1 MASPP
6 TNIPAPR
13 TEFIDPRTGLM
24 SREWYRF
31 FFQQFE
37 QVGGGAGLTHN
48 VLTGLQGGAGGNYYH
63 LGLTDYTGNGT
74 GTLVRSTSAALVTPA
89 LGTPAS
95 GVITNCTGSPAL
107 VITNCTGS
115 PALVITNCSGSPT
128 LTAPLLGTPASGNIS
143 NCTGSPT
150 LTAPLLGTPASGVIT
165 NCTGTPT
172 LDITSCT
179 GSPSLTTLTATGNIR
194 ITGAG
199 SLGYSTGS
207 GGAVTQLI
215 NKTTGVTLN
224 KSNGKI
230 TMEATTAMG
239 AGASAVFTLTNSFI
253 AVTDAVIANI
263 ATGGT
268 ANAYTID
275 VLTVATGSV
284 GLRVVNFSAGSLT
297 EAVVVSFA
305 IIKAVAA

>member
-13 TEFIDPRTGLM
+13 VGFIDPRTGLM
-24 SREWYRF
+24 AREWYRF

-48 VLTGLQGGAGGNYYH
+48 VLAGLQGGAGGNYYH

-74 GTLVRSTSAALVTPA
+74 GTLVRSTSPVLVTPA
-89 LGTPAS
+89 LGTPSS
-95 GVITNCTGSPAL
+95 GIVTNCTGSPTL
-107 VITNCTGS
+107 VIT
-115 PALVITNCSGSPT
+115 
-128 LTAPLLGTPASGNIS
+128 

-165 NCTGTPT
+165 NCTGAPT

-179 GSPSLTTLTATGNIR
+179 GSPSLTAVTATGNIR
-194 ITGAG
+194 ITGTG

-207 GGAVTQLI
+207 GGAVTQLTS
-215 NKTTGVTLN
+215 KTTGVTLD

-230 TMEATTAMG
+230 TMEATTAIG
-239 AGASAVFTLTNSFI
+239 IAASVVFTLTNSFI

-268 ANAYTID
+268 ANAYTVD
-275 VLTVATGSV
+275 VLTVAAGSV
-284 GLRVVNFSAGSLT
+284 GLRVTNISAGSLS

-305 IIKAVAA
+305 IIRAVAA

>member
-13 TEFIDPRTGLM
+13 VGFIDPRTGLM
-24 SREWYRF
+24 AREWYRF

-74 GTLVRSTSAALVTPA
+74 GTLVRSTSPVLVTPA
-89 LGTPAS
+89 LGTPSS
-95 GVITNCTGSPAL
+95 GDVTSCTGSPAL
-107 VITNCTGS
+107 VIT
-115 PALVITNCSGSPT
+115 
-128 LTAPLLGTPASGNIS
+128 

-150 LTAPLLGTPASGVIT
+150 LTAPLLGTPASGAIT

-172 LDITSCT
+172 LDISNCT
-179 GSPSLTTLTATGNIR
+179 GSPTLTALTATGNVR
-194 ITGAG
+194 ITGTG

-207 GGAVTQLI
+207 GGAVTQLTD
-215 NKTTGVTLN
+215 KTTGVTLN

-230 TMEATTAMG
+230 TMEATTAIG
-239 AGASAVFTLTNSFI
+239 IAASVVFTLTNSFI

-268 ANAYTID
+268 ANAYTVD
-275 VLTVATGSV
+275 VLTVAAGSV
-284 GLRVVNFSAGSLT
+284 GLRVTNITAGILS

>member
-1 MASPP
+1 
-6 TNIPAPR
+6 
-13 TEFIDPRTGLM
+13 
-24 SREWYRF
+24 
-31 FFQQFE
+31 
-37 QVGGGAGLTHN
+37 V
-48 VLTGLQGGAGGNYYH
+48 
-63 LGLTDYTGNGT
+63 
-74 GTLVRSTSAALVTPA
+74 
-89 LGTPAS
+89 
-95 GVITNCTGSPAL
+95 TNCTGSPAL
-107 VITNCTGS
+107 VIT
-115 PALVITNCSGSPT
+115 
-128 LTAPLLGTPASGNIS
+128 

-165 NCTGTPT
+165 NCTGSPT

-179 GSPSLTTLTATGNIR
+179 GSPSLTAVTTTGNTR

-199 SLGYSTGS
+199 SLGYGTGS
-207 GGAVTQLI
+207 GGAVTQLTS
-215 NKTTGVTLN
+215 KTTGVTLN

-230 TMEATTAMG
+230 TMEATTAIG
-239 AGASAVFTLTNSFI
+239 IAASVVFTLTNSFI

-275 VLTVATGSV
+275 VLTVAAGSV
-284 GLRVVNFSAGSLT
+284 GLRVTNITAGILS

>member
-1 MASPP
+1 MVNP
-6 TNIPAPR
+6 TSIPAPR
-13 TEFIDPRTGLM
+13 VGFIDPRTGLM
-24 SREWYRF
+24 AREWYRF
-31 FFQQFE
+31 LYNQFE

-48 VLTGLQGGAGGNYYH
+48 SLSGLQGGSGTAYYH
-63 LGLTDYTGNGT
+63 LSLADYTGNGT
-74 GTLVRSTSAALVTPA
+74 GTLVRSTSPVLVTPA

-95 GVITNCTGSPAL
+95 GVITNCTGSPTL
-107 VITNCTGS
+107 VIT
-115 PALVITNCSGSPT
+115 
-128 LTAPLLGTPASGNIS
+128 

-165 NCTGTPT
+165 NCTGAPT

-179 GSPSLTTLTATGNIR
+179 GSPSLTTVTATGNIR

-207 GGAVTQLI
+207 GGAVTQLTS
-215 NKTTGVTLN
+215 KTTGVTLN

-230 TMEATTAMG
+230 TMEATTAIG
-239 AGASAVFTLTNSFI
+239 IAASVVFTLTNSFI

-268 ANAYTID
+268 ANAYTVD
-275 VLTVATGSV
+275 VLTVAAGSV
-284 GLRVVNFSAGSLT
+284 GLRVSNITAGILS

>member
-1 MASPP
+1 MASAP

-13 TEFIDPRTGLM
+13 VSIIDERTGLL

-37 QVGGGAGLTHN
+37 QIGGGLGLTHN
-48 VLTGLQGGAGGNYYH
+48 GLTGLQGGAGGAYYH

-74 GTLVRSTSAALVTPA
+74 GTLVRSTSPALVTPALGTPSSGVITNCTGSPTLTAPA

-95 GVITNCTGSPAL
+95 GVIT
-107 VITNCTGS
+107 
-115 PALVITNCSGSPT
+115 
-128 LTAPLLGTPASGNIS
+128 

-179 GSPSLTTLTATGNIR
+179 GSPTLTALTATGNIR
-194 ITGAG
+194 ITGTG

-207 GGAVTQLI
+207 GGAVTQLTS
-215 NKTTGVTLN
+215 KTTGVTLD

-230 TMEATTAMG
+230 TMEATTAIG
-239 AGASAVFTLTNSFI
+239 IGASVVFTLTNSFI

-268 ANAYTID
+268 ANAYTVN
-275 VLTVATGSV
+275 VLTVAAGSV
-284 GLRVVNFSAGSLT
+284 GLRVTNISVGILS

>member
-1 MASPP
+1 MANPP

-13 TEFIDPRTGLM
+13 VGFIDPRTGLM
-24 SREWYRF
+24 AREWYRF

-74 GTLVRSTSAALVTPA
+74 GTLVRSTSPALVTPA
-89 LGTPAS
+89 LGTPSS
-95 GVITNCTGSPAL
+95 GVITSCTGSPTL
-107 VITNCTGS
+107 VIT
-115 PALVITNCSGSPT
+115 
-128 LTAPLLGTPASGNIS
+128 

-165 NCTGTPT
+165 NCTGAPT

-179 GSPSLTTLTATGNIR
+179 GSPSLTTVTATGNIR

-207 GGAVTQLI
+207 GGAVTQLTS
-215 NKTTGVTLN
+215 KTTGVTLN

-230 TMEATTAMG
+230 TMEATTAIG
-239 AGASAVFTLTNSFI
+239 IGASVVFTLTNSFI

-268 ANAYTID
+268 ANAYTVD
-275 VLTVATGSV
+275 VLTVAAGSV
-284 GLRVVNFSAGSLT
+284 GLRVTNITAGILS

>member
-1 MASPP
+1 MANPP

-13 TEFIDPRTGLM
+13 VGFIDPRTGLM
-24 SREWYRF
+24 ALEWYRF

-74 GTLVRSTSAALVTPA
+74 GTLVRSTSPVLVTPA

-95 GVITNCTGSPAL
+95 GIVTNCTGSPAL
-107 VITNCTGS
+107 VIT
-115 PALVITNCSGSPT
+115 
-128 LTAPLLGTPASGNIS
+128 

-165 NCTGTPT
+165 NCTGAPT

-179 GSPSLTTLTATGNIR
+179 GSPTLTALTATGNIR

-207 GGAVTQLI
+207 GGAVTQLT

-230 TMEATTAMG
+230 TMETTTAIG
-239 AGASAVFTLTNSFI
+239 IAASVVFTLTNSFI

-268 ANAYTID
+268 ANAYTVD
-275 VLTVATGSV
+275 VLTVAAGSV
-284 GLRVVNFSAGSLT
+284 GLRVTNISVGILS
-297 EAVVVSFA
+297 EAVVLSFA

>member
-37 QVGGGAGLTHN
+37 QSGGGSGLTHN
-48 VLTGLQGGAGGNYYH
+48 ALAGLQGGAGGNYYH

-95 GVITNCTGSPAL
+95 GVITNCT
-107 VITNCTGS
+107 
-115 PALVITNCSGSPT
+115 GSPT

>member
-1 MASPP
+1 MANPP

-13 TEFIDPRTGLM
+13 VDFIDPRTGLM
-24 SREWYRF
+24 AREWYRF

-74 GTLVRSTSAALVTPA
+74 GTLVRSTSPVLVTPA
-89 LGTPAS
+89 LGTPSS
-95 GVITNCTGSPAL
+95 GVITSCTGSPTL
-107 VITNCTGS
+107 VIT
-115 PALVITNCSGSPT
+115 
-128 LTAPLLGTPASGNIS
+128 

-165 NCTGTPT
+165 NCTGSPA

-179 GSPSLTTLTATGNIR
+179 GSPSLTALTATGNIR
-194 ITGAG
+194 ITGTG

-207 GGAVTQLI
+207 GGAVTQLTS
-215 NKTTGVTLN
+215 KTTGVTLN

-230 TMEATTAMG
+230 TMEATTAIG
-239 AGASAVFTLTNSFI
+239 IGASVVFTLTNSFI

-268 ANAYTID
+268 ANAYTVD
-275 VLTVATGSV
+275 VLTVAAGSV
-284 GLRVVNFSAGSLT
+284 GLRVTNISVGILS

>member
-1 MASPP
+1 MANPP

-13 TEFIDPRTGLM
+13 VGFIDPRTGLM
-24 SREWYRF
+24 AREWYRF

-63 LGLTDYTGNGT
+63 LGLADYTGNGT
-74 GTLVRSTSAALVTPA
+74 GTLVRSTSPVLVTPA
-89 LGTPAS
+89 LGTPSS
-95 GVITNCTGSPAL
+95 GVITSCTGSPTL
-107 VITNCTGS
+107 VIT
-115 PALVITNCSGSPT
+115 
-128 LTAPLLGTPASGNIS
+128 

-150 LTAPLLGTPASGVIT
+150 LTAPLLGTPASGDIT
-165 NCTGTPT
+165 NCTGAPT

-179 GSPSLTTLTATGNIR
+179 GSPSLTAVTATGNIR

-199 SLGYSTGS
+199 ILGYSAGS
-207 GGAVTQLI
+207 GGAVTQLT
-215 NKTTGVTLN
+215 NKTTGVTLD

-230 TMEATTAMG
+230 TMEATTAIG
-239 AGASAVFTLTNSFI
+239 AGASAIFTLTNSFI

-268 ANAYTID
+268 ANAYAID
-275 VLTVATGSV
+275 VLTVAVGSV
-284 GLRVVNFSAGSLT
+284 GLRVTNITAGSLS

>member
-1 MASPP
+1 MK
-6 TNIPAPR
+6 NKYIHK
-13 TEFIDPRTGLM
+13 
-24 SREWYRF
+24 SRR
-31 FFQQFE
+31 
-37 QVGGGAGLTHN
+37 GGGAGLTHN
-48 VLTGLQGGAGGNYYH
+48 SLSGLQGGSGTAYYH
-63 LGLTDYTGNGT
+63 LSLADYTGNGT
-74 GTLVRSTSAALVTPA
+74 GTLVRSTSPVLVTPA
-89 LGTPAS
+89 LGTPSS
-95 GVITNCTGSPAL
+95 GVITSCTGSPTL
-107 VITNCTGS
+107 VIT
-115 PALVITNCSGSPT
+115 
-128 LTAPLLGTPASGNIS
+128 

-179 GSPSLTTLTATGNIR
+179 GSPSLAALTASGNIR

-207 GGAVTQLI
+207 GGAVTQLTS
-215 NKTTGVTLN
+215 KTTGVTLN

-230 TMEATTAMG
+230 TMEATTAIG
-239 AGASAVFTLTNSFI
+239 IAASVVFTLTNSFI

-268 ANAYTID
+268 ANAYTVD
-275 VLTVATGSV
+275 VLTVAAGSV
-284 GLRVVNFSAGSLT
+284 GLRVTNITAGILS

>member
-1 MASPP
+1 
-6 TNIPAPR
+6 
-13 TEFIDPRTGLM
+13 
-24 SREWYRF
+24 
-31 FFQQFE
+31 
-37 QVGGGAGLTHN
+37 
-48 VLTGLQGGAGGNYYH
+48 
-63 LGLTDYTGNGT
+63 
-74 GTLVRSTSAALVTPA
+74 
-89 LGTPAS
+89 
-95 GVITNCTGSPAL
+95 VIT
-107 VITNCTGS
+107 
-115 PALVITNCSGSPT
+115 
-128 LTAPLLGTPASGNIS
+128 

-179 GSPSLTTLTATGNIR
+179 GSPTLTALTASGNIR

-207 GGAVTQLI
+207 GGAVTQLT
-215 NKTTGVTLN
+215 NKSTGVTLD

-230 TMEATTAMG
+230 TMEATTAIG
-239 AGASAVFTLTNSFI
+239 IAASVVFTLTNSFI

-268 ANAYTID
+268 ANAYTVD
-275 VLTVATGSV
+275 VLTVAAGSV
-284 GLRVVNFSAGSLT
+284 GLRVSNITAGILS

>member
-1 MASPP
+1 MANPP

-13 TEFIDPRTGLM
+13 VGFIDPRTGLM
-24 SREWYRF
+24 AREWYRF

-63 LGLTDYTGNGT
+63 LSLADYTGNGT
-74 GTLVRSTSAALVTPA
+74 GTLVRSTSPVLVTPA

-95 GVITNCTGSPAL
+95 GIVTNCTGSPAL
-107 VITNCTGS
+107 VIT
-115 PALVITNCSGSPT
+115 
-128 LTAPLLGTPASGNIS
+128 

-172 LDITSCT
+172 LDISNCT
-179 GSPSLTTLTATGNIR
+179 GSPSLTTVTATGNIR

-207 GGAVTQLI
+207 GGAVTQLT

-230 TMEATTAMG
+230 TMEATTAIG
-239 AGASAVFTLTNSFI
+239 IAASVVFTLTNSFI

-268 ANAYTID
+268 ANAYTVD
-275 VLTVATGSV
+275 VLTVAAGSV
-284 GLRVVNFSAGSLT
+284 GLRVTNITAGILS
-297 EAVVVSFA
+297 EAVVLSFA

>member
-1 MASPP
+1 MANPP

-13 TEFIDPRTGLM
+13 VGFIDPRTGLM
-24 SREWYRF
+24 AREWYRF

-48 VLTGLQGGAGGNYYH
+48 VLTGLQGGSGGNYYH

-74 GTLVRSTSAALVTPA
+74 GTLVRSTSPALVTPA

-95 GVITNCTGSPAL
+95 GVISNCTGSPAL
-107 VITNCTGS
+107 VIT
-115 PALVITNCSGSPT
+115 
-128 LTAPLLGTPASGNIS
+128 

-179 GSPSLTTLTATGNIR
+179 GSPTLTTLTATGNIR
-194 ITGAG
+194 ITGTG

-207 GGAVTQLI
+207 GGAVTQLTS
-215 NKTTGVTLN
+215 KSTGVTLN

-230 TMEATTAMG
+230 TMEATTAIG
-239 AGASAVFTLTNSFI
+239 IGASVVFTLTNSFI

-268 ANAYTID
+268 ANAYTVD
-275 VLTVATGSV
+275 VLTVAAGSV
-284 GLRVVNFSAGSLT
+284 GLRVTNISAGILS

>member
-13 TEFIDPRTGLM
+13 VDFIDPRTGLM
-24 SREWYRF
+24 AREWYRF

-48 VLTGLQGGAGGNYYH
+48 VLAGLQGGAGGNYYH
-63 LGLTDYTGNGT
+63 LGLADYTGNGT
-74 GTLVRSTSAALVTPA
+74 GTLVRSVSPVLVTPA

-95 GVITNCTGSPAL
+95 GV
-107 VITNCTGS
+107 
-115 PALVITNCSGSPT
+115 
-128 LTAPLLGTPASGNIS
+128 IS

-150 LTAPLLGTPASGVIT
+150 LTAPLLGTPASGDIT
-165 NCTGTPT
+165 NCTGSPT
-172 LDITSCT
+172 LTTPLLGTPASGDISNCT
-179 GSPSLTTLTATGNIR
+179 GSPTLTALTATGNIR

-207 GGAVTQLI
+207 GGAVTQLTS
-215 NKTTGVTLN
+215 KTTGVTLD
-224 KSNGKI
+224 KSNGQI
-230 TMEATTAMG
+230 TMEATTAI
-239 AGASAVFTLTNSFI
+239 GASVVFTLTNSFI

-275 VLTVATGSV
+275 VLTVAAGSV
-284 GLRVVNFSAGSLT
+284 GLRVTNITAGSLS
-297 EAVVVSFA
+297 EAVVVTFA
-305 IIKAVAA
+305 LINAVAA

>member
-1 MASPP
+1 MANP

-13 TEFIDPRTGLM
+13 VGFIDPRTGLM
-24 SREWYRF
+24 AREWYRF

-37 QVGGGAGLTHN
+37 QVGGGTGLTHN
-48 VLTGLQGGAGGNYYH
+48 GLTGLQGGAGGNYYH

-74 GTLVRSTSAALVTPA
+74 GTLVRSTSPVLVTPA
-89 LGTPAS
+89 LGTPSS
-95 GVITNCTGSPAL
+95 GIVTNCTGSPAL
-107 VITNCTGS
+107 VIT
-115 PALVITNCSGSPT
+115 
-128 LTAPLLGTPASGNIS
+128 

-165 NCTGTPT
+165 NCTGSPT

-179 GSPSLTTLTATGNIR
+179 GSPTLTALTATVNIR
-194 ITGAG
+194 ISGNG

-207 GGAVTQLI
+207 GGAVTQLTS
-215 NKTTGVTLN
+215 KTTGVTLN

-230 TMEATTAMG
+230 TMEATTAIG
-239 AGASAVFTLTNSFI
+239 IAASVVFTLTNSFI

-275 VLTVATGSV
+275 VLTVAAGSV
-284 GLRVVNFSAGSLT
+284 GLRVTNITAGILS

>member
-1 MASPP
+1 MANP

-13 TEFIDPRTGLM
+13 VGFIDPRTGLM
-24 SREWYRF
+24 AREWYRF

-48 VLTGLQGGAGGNYYH
+48 VLAGLQGGAGGAYYH

-74 GTLVRSTSAALVTPA
+74 GTLVRSTSPVLVTPALGTPSSGIVTNCTGSPALVITNCTGSPTLTAPA

-95 GVITNCTGSPAL
+95 GVITNCTGSP
-107 VITNCTGS
+107 
-115 PALVITNCSGSPT
+115 
-128 LTAPLLGTPASGNIS
+128 
-143 NCTGSPT
+143 
-150 LTAPLLGTPASGVIT
+150 
-165 NCTGTPT
+165 T

-179 GSPSLTTLTATGNIR
+179 GSPSLTAVTATGNIR

-207 GGAVTQLI
+207 GGAVTQLTS
-215 NKTTGVTLN
+215 KTTGVTLN

-230 TMEATTAMG
+230 TMEATTAIG
-239 AGASAVFTLTNSFI
+239 IAASVVFTLTNSFI

-268 ANAYTID
+268 ANAYTVD
-275 VLTVATGSV
+275 VLTVAAGSV
-284 GLRVVNFSAGSLT
+284 GLRVTNISVGILS

>member
-1 MASPP
+1 MANPP

-13 TEFIDPRTGLM
+13 VDFIDPRTGLM
-24 SREWYRF
+24 AREWYRF

-74 GTLVRSTSAALVTPA
+74 GTLVRSTSPVLVTPA
-89 LGTPAS
+89 LGTPSS
-95 GVITNCTGSPAL
+95 GVITSCTGSPTL
-107 VITNCTGS
+107 VIT
-115 PALVITNCSGSPT
+115 
-128 LTAPLLGTPASGNIS
+128 

-165 NCTGTPT
+165 NCTGSPA

-179 GSPSLTTLTATGNIR
+179 GSPSLTALTATGNIR
-194 ITGAG
+194 ITGTG

-207 GGAVTQLI
+207 GGAVTQLTS
-215 NKTTGVTLN
+215 KTTGVTLN

-230 TMEATTAMG
+230 TMEATTAIG
-239 AGASAVFTLTNSFI
+239 IAASVVFTLTNSFI

-268 ANAYTID
+268 ANAYTVD
-275 VLTVATGSV
+275 VLTVAAGSV
-284 GLRVVNFSAGSLT
+284 GLRVSNITAGILS

>member
-1 MASPP
+1 MANPP

-13 TEFIDPRTGLM
+13 VDFIDPRTGLM
-24 SREWYRF
+24 AREWYRF

-74 GTLVRSTSAALVTPA
+74 GTLVRSTSPVLVTPA
-89 LGTPAS
+89 LGTPSS
-95 GVITNCTGSPAL
+95 GVITSCTGSPTL
-107 VITNCTGS
+107 VIT
-115 PALVITNCSGSPT
+115 
-128 LTAPLLGTPASGNIS
+128 

-165 NCTGTPT
+165 NCTGSPA

-179 GSPSLTTLTATGNIR
+179 GSPSLTALTATGNIR
-194 ITGAG
+194 ITGTG

-207 GGAVTQLI
+207 GGAVTQLTS
-215 NKTTGVTLN
+215 KTTGVTLN

-230 TMEATTAMG
+230 TMEATTAIG
-239 AGASAVFTLTNSFI
+239 IGASVVFTLTNSFI

-268 ANAYTID
+268 ANAYTVD
-275 VLTVATGSV
+275 VLTVAAGSV
-284 GLRVVNFSAGSLT
+284 GLRVTNITAGILS

>member
-1 MASPP
+1 MANPP

-13 TEFIDPRTGLM
+13 VGFIDPRTGLM
-24 SREWYRF
+24 AREWYRF

-74 GTLVRSTSAALVTPA
+74 GTLVRSTSPALVTPA
-89 LGTPAS
+89 LGTPSS
-95 GVITNCTGSPAL
+95 GIVTNCTGSPAL
-107 VITNCTGS
+107 VIT
-115 PALVITNCSGSPT
+115 
-128 LTAPLLGTPASGNIS
+128 

-165 NCTGTPT
+165 NCTGSPT
-172 LDITSCT
+172 LTAPLLGTPASGDISNCT
-179 GSPSLTTLTATGNIR
+179 GSPSLTTVTATGNIR

-207 GGAVTQLI
+207 GGAVIQLT

-230 TMEATTAMG
+230 TMEATTAIG
-239 AGASAVFTLTNSFI
+239 IAASVVFTLTNSFI

-268 ANAYTID
+268 ANAYTVD
-275 VLTVATGSV
+275 VLTVAAGSV
-284 GLRVVNFSAGSLT
+284 GLRVTNITAGILS
-297 EAVVVSFA
+297 EAVVLSFA

>member
-1 MASPP
+1 MANP

-13 TEFIDPRTGLM
+13 VGFIDPRTGLM
-24 SREWYRF
+24 AREWYRF

-37 QVGGGAGLTHN
+37 QVGGGTGLTHN
-48 VLTGLQGGAGGNYYH
+48 GLTGLQGGAGGNYYH

-74 GTLVRSTSAALVTPA
+74 GTLVRSTSPVLVTPA
-89 LGTPAS
+89 LGTPSS

-107 VITNCTGS
+107 VIT
-115 PALVITNCSGSPT
+115 
-128 LTAPLLGTPASGNIS
+128 

-165 NCTGTPT
+165 NCTGAPT

-179 GSPSLTTLTATGNIR
+179 GSPTLTAVTATGNIR
-194 ITGAG
+194 ITGTG

-207 GGAVTQLI
+207 GGAVTQLTS
-215 NKTTGVTLN
+215 KTTGVTLD

-230 TMEATTAMG
+230 TMEATTAIG
-239 AGASAVFTLTNSFI
+239 IGASVVFTLTNSFI

-275 VLTVATGSV
+275 VLTVAAGSV
-284 GLRVVNFSAGSLT
+284 GLRVSNITAGILS

>member
-13 TEFIDPRTGLM
+13 VSIIDERTGLL

-74 GTLVRSTSAALVTPA
+74 GTLVRSTSAVLVTPA
-89 LGTPAS
+89 LGTPSS
-95 GVITNCTGSPAL
+95 GVITSCTGSPAL
-107 VITNCTGS
+107 VIT
-115 PALVITNCSGSPT
+115 
-128 LTAPLLGTPASGNIS
+128 

-165 NCTGTPT
+165 NCTGSPT
-172 LDITSCT
+172 LTAPLLGTPASGDITNCT
-179 GSPSLTTLTATGNIR
+179 GSPTLTALTATGNIR
-194 ITGAG
+194 ISGTG

-207 GGAVTQLI
+207 GGAVTQLTS
-215 NKTTGVTLN
+215 KTTGVTLN
-224 KSNGKI
+224 KSNGKV
-230 TMEATTAMG
+230 TMEATTAIG
-239 AGASAVFTLTNSFI
+239 IGASVVFALTNSFI

-268 ANAYTID
+268 ANAYTVD
-275 VLTVATGSV
+275 VLTVAAGGV
-284 GLRVVNFSAGSLT
+284 GLRVTNISVGILS

>member
-1 MASPP
+1 MANPP

-13 TEFIDPRTGLM
+13 VDFIDSRTGLM
-24 SREWYRF
+24 AREWYRF

-74 GTLVRSTSAALVTPA
+74 GTLVRTTSPVLVTPA

-95 GVITNCTGSPAL
+95 GIVTNCTGSPTL
-107 VITNCTGS
+107 VIT
-115 PALVITNCSGSPT
+115 
-128 LTAPLLGTPASGNIS
+128 

-165 NCTGTPT
+165 NCTGTPA

-179 GSPSLTTLTATGNIR
+179 GSPALTALTATGNIR
-194 ITGAG
+194 ITGTG
-199 SLGYSTGS
+199 SLGYSTGA
-207 GGAVTQLI
+207 GGAVTQLTS
-215 NKTTGVTLN
+215 KTTGVTLN
-224 KSNGKI
+224 KSNGQI
-230 TMEATTAMG
+230 TMEATTAIG
-239 AGASAVFTLTNSFI
+239 IGASVVFTLTNSFI

-275 VLTVATGSV
+275 VLTVAAGSV
-284 GLRVVNFSAGSLT
+284 GLRVTNISAGSLS

>member
-1 MASPP
+1 MANPP

-13 TEFIDPRTGLM
+13 VDFIDPRTGLM
-24 SREWYRF
+24 AREWYRF

-74 GTLVRSTSAALVTPA
+74 GTLVRSTSPVLVTPA
-89 LGTPAS
+89 LGTPSS
-95 GVITNCTGSPAL
+95 GVITSCTGSPTL
-107 VITNCTGS
+107 VIT
-115 PALVITNCSGSPT
+115 
-128 LTAPLLGTPASGNIS
+128 

-165 NCTGTPT
+165 NCTGSPA

-179 GSPSLTTLTATGNIR
+179 GSPSLTALTATGNIR
-194 ITGAG
+194 ITGTG

-207 GGAVTQLI
+207 GGAVTQLTS
-215 NKTTGVTLN
+215 KTTGVTLN

-230 TMEATTAMG
+230 TMEATTAIG
-239 AGASAVFTLTNSFI
+239 IGASVVFTLTNSFI

-268 ANAYTID
+268 ANAYTVD
-275 VLTVATGSV
+275 VLTVAAGSV
-284 GLRVVNFSAGSLT
+284 GLRVSNITAGILS

>member
-1 MASPP
+1 MANP

-13 TEFIDPRTGLM
+13 VGFIDPRTGLM
-24 SREWYRF
+24 AREWYRF

-48 VLTGLQGGAGGNYYH
+48 VLTGLQGGAGGAYYH

-74 GTLVRSTSAALVTPA
+74 GTLVRSTSPVLVTPA
-89 LGTPAS
+89 LGTPTS
-95 GVITNCTGSPAL
+95 GIVTNCTGSPAL

-115 PALVITNCSGSPT
+115 PT
-128 LTAPLLGTPASGNIS
+128 LA
-143 NCTGSPT
+143 
-150 LTAPLLGTPASGVIT
+150 APLLGTPASGVIT
-165 NCTGTPT
+165 NCTGSPT

-179 GSPSLTTLTATGNIR
+179 GSPSLTAVTATGNIR
-194 ITGAG
+194 ITGTG

-207 GGAVTQLI
+207 GGAVTQLTS
-215 NKTTGVTLN
+215 KTTGVTLN
-224 KSNGKI
+224 KSNGQI
-230 TMEATTAMG
+230 TMEATTAIG
-239 AGASAVFTLTNSFI
+239 IAASVVFTLTNSFI

-268 ANAYTID
+268 ANAYTVD
-275 VLTVATGSV
+275 VLTVAAGSV
-284 GLRVVNFSAGSLT
+284 GLRVTNISVGILS

>member
-1 MASPP
+1 MANPP

-13 TEFIDPRTGLM
+13 VGFIDPRTGLM
-24 SREWYRF
+24 AREWYRF

-48 VLTGLQGGAGGNYYH
+48 VLTGLQGGSGGNYYH

-74 GTLVRSTSAALVTPA
+74 GTLVRSTSPVLVTPA
-89 LGTPAS
+89 LGTPSS
-95 GVITNCTGSPAL
+95 GVVTNCTGSPTL
-107 VITNCTGS
+107 VIT
-115 PALVITNCSGSPT
+115 
-128 LTAPLLGTPASGNIS
+128 

-172 LDITSCT
+172 LDITGCT
-179 GSPSLTTLTATGNIR
+179 GSPSLTTVTATGNIR
-194 ITGAG
+194 ITGSG

-207 GGAVTQLI
+207 GGAVTQI
-215 NKTTGVTLN
+215 TSKATGVTLN
-224 KSNGKI
+224 KSNGQI
-230 TMEATTAMG
+230 TMEATTAIL
-239 AGASAVFTLTNSFI
+239 ASNAVIFTLTNSFI
-253 AVTDAVIANI
+253 SVTDSVIANI

-268 ANAYTID
+268 ANAYT
-275 VLTVATGSV
+275 VTPLTVAAGSV
-284 GLRVVNFSAGSLT
+284 GLRVINITAGSLS
-297 EAVVVSFA
+297 EAVVISFA

>member
-1 MASPP
+1 MANP

-13 TEFIDPRTGLM
+13 VGFIDPRTGLM
-24 SREWYRF
+24 AREWYRF

-37 QVGGGAGLTHN
+37 QVGGGTGLTHN
-48 VLTGLQGGAGGNYYH
+48 GLTGLQGGAGGNYYH

-74 GTLVRSTSAALVTPA
+74 GTLVRSTSPVLVTPA
-89 LGTPAS
+89 LGTPTS
-95 GVITNCTGSPAL
+95 GIVTNCTGSPAL
-107 VITNCTGS
+107 VIT
-115 PALVITNCSGSPT
+115 
-128 LTAPLLGTPASGNIS
+128 

-165 NCTGTPT
+165 NCTGSPT

-179 GSPSLTTLTATGNIR
+179 GSPTLTALTATVNIR
-194 ITGAG
+194 ISGNG

-207 GGAVTQLI
+207 GGAVTQLTS
-215 NKTTGVTLN
+215 KTTGVTLN

-230 TMEATTAMG
+230 TMEATTAIG
-239 AGASAVFTLTNSFI
+239 IAASVVFTLTNSFI

-268 ANAYTID
+268 ANAYTVD
-275 VLTVATGSV
+275 VLTVAAGSV
-284 GLRVVNFSAGSLT
+284 GLRVTNISVGILS

-305 IIKAVAA
+305 IITAVAA

>member
-1 MASPP
+1 MANPP

-13 TEFIDPRTGLM
+13 VGFIDPRTGLM
-24 SREWYRF
+24 AREWYRF

-74 GTLVRSTSAALVTPA
+74 GTLVRSTSPVLVTPA

-95 GVITNCTGSPAL
+95 GIVTNCTGSPTL
-107 VITNCTGS
+107 VIT
-115 PALVITNCSGSPT
+115 
-128 LTAPLLGTPASGNIS
+128 

-179 GSPSLTTLTATGNIR
+179 GSPALTALTATGNIR

-207 GGAVTQLI
+207 GGAVTQLT

-230 TMEATTAMG
+230 TMEATTAIG
-239 AGASAVFTLTNSFI
+239 IGASVIFTLTNSFI

-275 VLTVATGSV
+275 VLTVAAGSV
-284 GLRVVNFSAGSLT
+284 GLRVTNITAGSLS

>member
-1 MASPP
+1 MANPP

-13 TEFIDPRTGLM
+13 VGFIDPRTGLM
-24 SREWYRF
+24 AREWYRF

-74 GTLVRSTSAALVTPA
+74 GTLVRSTSPVLVTPA

-95 GVITNCTGSPAL
+95 GIVTNCTGSPTL
-107 VITNCTGS
+107 VIT
-115 PALVITNCSGSPT
+115 
-128 LTAPLLGTPASGNIS
+128 

-179 GSPSLTTLTATGNIR
+179 GSPSLTALTATGNIR
-194 ITGAG
+194 ITGTG
-199 SLGYSTGS
+199 VLGYSAGS
-207 GGAVTQLI
+207 GGAVTQLTS
-215 NKTTGVTLN
+215 KTTGVTLN
-224 KSNGKI
+224 KSNGQI
-230 TMEATTAMG
+230 TMEATTAIG
-239 AGASAVFTLTNSFI
+239 IGASVVFTLTNSFI

-275 VLTVATGSV
+275 VLTVAAGSV
-284 GLRVVNFSAGSLT
+284 GLRVTNITAGSLS

>member
-1 MASPP
+1 MANPP

-13 TEFIDPRTGLM
+13 VGFIDPRTGLM
-24 SREWYRF
+24 AREWYRF

-89 LGTPAS
+89 LGTPTS
-95 GVITNCTGSPAL
+95 GVISNCTGSPAL
-107 VITNCTGS
+107 VIT
-115 PALVITNCSGSPT
+115 
-128 LTAPLLGTPASGNIS
+128 

-179 GSPSLTTLTATGNIR
+179 GSPTLTTLTATGNIR
-194 ITGAG
+194 ITGTG

-207 GGAVTQLI
+207 GGAVTQLTS
-215 NKTTGVTLN
+215 KSTGVTLN

-230 TMEATTAMG
+230 TMEATTAIG
-239 AGASAVFTLTNSFI
+239 IGASVVFTLTNSFI

-268 ANAYTID
+268 ANAYTVD
-275 VLTVATGSV
+275 VLTVAAGSV
-284 GLRVVNFSAGSLT
+284 GLRVTNISAGSLS

>member
-1 MASPP
+1 MANPP

-13 TEFIDPRTGLM
+13 VGFIDPRTGLM
-24 SREWYRF
+24 AREWYRF

-74 GTLVRSTSAALVTPA
+74 GTLVRSTSPVLVTPA
-89 LGTPAS
+89 LGTPSS
-95 GVITNCTGSPAL
+95 GVITSCTGSPTL
-107 VITNCTGS
+107 VIT
-115 PALVITNCSGSPT
+115 
-128 LTAPLLGTPASGNIS
+128 

-165 NCTGTPT
+165 NCTGSPT
-172 LDITSCT
+172 LTAPLLGTPASGDISNCT
-179 GSPSLTTLTATGNIR
+179 GSPSLTTVTATGNIR

-207 GGAVTQLI
+207 GGAVTQLT

-230 TMEATTAMG
+230 TMEATTAIG
-239 AGASAVFTLTNSFI
+239 IAASVVFTLTNSFI

-275 VLTVATGSV
+275 VLTVAAGSV
-284 GLRVVNFSAGSLT
+284 GLRVTNITAGILS

>member
-1 MASPP
+1 MANPP

-13 TEFIDPRTGLM
+13 VGFIDPRTGLM
-24 SREWYRF
+24 AREWYRF

-48 VLTGLQGGAGGNYYH
+48 VLTGLQGGSGGNYYH

-95 GVITNCTGSPAL
+95 GVISNCTGSPAL
-107 VITNCTGS
+107 VIT
-115 PALVITNCSGSPT
+115 
-128 LTAPLLGTPASGNIS
+128 

-179 GSPSLTTLTATGNIR
+179 GSPTLTTLTATGNIR
-194 ITGAG
+194 ITGTG
-199 SLGYSTGS
+199 ILGYSAGS
-207 GGAVTQLI
+207 GGAVTQLT

-230 TMEATTAMG
+230 TMEATTAIG
-239 AGASAVFTLTNSFI
+239 IGASVVFTLTNSFI

-268 ANAYTID
+268 ANAYTVD
-275 VLTVATGSV
+275 VLTVAAGSV
-284 GLRVVNFSAGSLT
+284 GLRVTNISAGSLS

>member
-1 MASPP
+1 MANPP

-13 TEFIDPRTGLM
+13 VGFIDPRTGLM
-24 SREWYRF
+24 AREWYRF

-74 GTLVRSTSAALVTPA
+74 GTLVRSTSPVLVTPA
-89 LGTPAS
+89 LGTPSS
-95 GVITNCTGSPAL
+95 GIVTNCTGSPTL
-107 VITNCTGS
+107 VIT
-115 PALVITNCSGSPT
+115 
-128 LTAPLLGTPASGNIS
+128 

-165 NCTGTPT
+165 NCTGTPA

-179 GSPSLTTLTATGNIR
+179 GSPSLTALTATGNIR
-194 ITGAG
+194 ITGTG
-199 SLGYSTGS
+199 VLGYSAGS
-207 GGAVTQLI
+207 GGAVTQLTS
-215 NKTTGVTLN
+215 KTTGVTLN
-224 KSNGKI
+224 KSNGQI
-230 TMEATTAMG
+230 TMEATTAIG
-239 AGASAVFTLTNSFI
+239 IGASVVFTLTNSFI

-268 ANAYTID
+268 ANAYAVD
-275 VLTVATGSV
+275 VLTVAAGSA
-284 GLRVVNFSAGSLT
+284 GLRVTNISAGSLS

>member
-1 MASPP
+1 MANPP

-13 TEFIDPRTGLM
+13 VGFIDPRTGLM
-24 SREWYRF
+24 AREWYRF

-74 GTLVRSTSAALVTPA
+74 GTLVRSTSAVLVTPA
-89 LGTPAS
+89 LGTPSS
-95 GVITNCTGSPAL
+95 GVITSCTGSPTL
-107 VITNCTGS
+107 VIT
-115 PALVITNCSGSPT
+115 
-128 LTAPLLGTPASGNIS
+128 

-150 LTAPLLGTPASGVIT
+150 LTAPLLGTPASGDIT
-165 NCTGTPT
+165 NCTGAPT

-179 GSPSLTTLTATGNIR
+179 GSPTLTAVTATGNIR
-194 ITGAG
+194 VSGTG

-207 GGAVTQLI
+207 GGAVTQLT
-215 NKTTGVTLN
+215 NKTTGVTLD

-230 TMEATTAMG
+230 TMEATTAIL
-239 AGASAVFTLTNSFI
+239 AAASAVFTLTNSFI

-268 ANAYTID
+268 ANAYTVD
-275 VLTVATGSV
+275 VLTVAAGSV
-284 GLRVVNFSAGSLT
+284 GLRVTNISAGSLS

>member
-1 MASPP
+1 MASLP

-13 TEFIDPRTGLM
+13 VGFIDPRTGLM
-24 SREWYRF
+24 AREWYRF

-74 GTLVRSTSAALVTPA
+74 GTLVRSTSPALVTPA
-89 LGTPAS
+89 LGTPSS
-95 GVITNCTGSPAL
+95 GIVTNCTGSPAL
-107 VITNCTGS
+107 VIT
-115 PALVITNCSGSPT
+115 
-128 LTAPLLGTPASGNIS
+128 

-165 NCTGTPT
+165 NCTGAPT

-179 GSPSLTTLTATGNIR
+179 GSPSLTTVTATGNIR
-194 ITGAG
+194 ITGTG

-207 GGAVTQLI
+207 GGAVTQLT

-230 TMEATTAMG
+230 TMEATTAIG

-268 ANAYTID
+268 ANAYTVD
-275 VLTVATGSV
+275 VLTVAAGSV
-284 GLRVVNFSAGSLT
+284 GLRVTNITAGSLS

-305 IIKAVAA
+305 IIRAVAA

>member
-1 MASPP
+1 MANPP

-13 TEFIDPRTGLM
+13 VGFIDPRTGLM
-24 SREWYRF
+24 AREWYRF

-74 GTLVRSTSAALVTPA
+74 GTLVRSTSPVLVTPA

-95 GVITNCTGSPAL
+95 GIVTNCTGSPAL
-107 VITNCTGS
+107 VIT
-115 PALVITNCSGSPT
+115 
-128 LTAPLLGTPASGNIS
+128 

-165 NCTGTPT
+165 NCTGAPT

-179 GSPSLTTLTATGNIR
+179 GSPTLTALTATGNIR

-207 GGAVTQLI
+207 GGAVTQLT

-230 TMEATTAMG
+230 TMETTTAIG
-239 AGASAVFTLTNSFI
+239 IAASVVFTLTNSFI

-268 ANAYTID
+268 ANAYTVD
-275 VLTVATGSV
+275 VLTVAAGSV
-284 GLRVVNFSAGSLT
+284 GLRVTNISVGILS
-297 EAVVVSFA
+297 EAVVLSFA

>member
-13 TEFIDPRTGLM
+13 VSIIDERTGLL

-89 LGTPAS
+89 LGTPSS
-95 GVITNCTGSPAL
+95 GVITNCTGSP
-107 VITNCTGS
+107 
-115 PALVITNCSGSPT
+115 T
-128 LTAPLLGTPASGNIS
+128 LTAPALGTPASGVIT

-165 NCTGTPT
+165 NCTGSPT
-172 LDITSCT
+172 LTAPLLGTPASGDISNCT
-179 GSPSLTTLTATGNIR
+179 GSPTLTALTATGNIR
-194 ITGAG
+194 ITGTG

-207 GGAVTQLI
+207 GGAVTQLTS
-215 NKTTGVTLN
+215 KTTGVTLD

-230 TMEATTAMG
+230 TMEATTAIG
-239 AGASAVFTLTNSFI
+239 IAASVVFTLTNSFI

-268 ANAYTID
+268 ANAYTVN
-275 VLTVATGSV
+275 VLTVAAGSV
-284 GLRVVNFSAGSLT
+284 GLRVSNISAGILS